1 MVKVKNANLT
11 VKMLLLL
18 LKGIL
23 IGSIVFIL
31 LYFGGSHVLMNY
43 YYESEYIYKAET
55 PYVKRLQK
63 YVTENHVAA
72 TDSEKLKN
80 GQISRRFHIFQF
92 QEKEKYY
99 LIIFM

>member
-1 MVKVKNANLT
+1 
-11 VKMLLLL
+11 MLLLL

-43 YYESEYIYKAET
+43 YYESDYIYKAET

-72 TDSEKLKN
+72 TDSEKLKKWSN
-80 GQISRRFHIFQF
+80 KQKISYFSVSRER
-92 QEKEKYY
+92 KYY

>member
-1 MVKVKNANLT
+1 
-11 VKMLLLL
+11 MLLLL
-18 LKGIL
+18 LQGIL
-23 IGSIVFIL
+23 VGSVAFII

-43 YYESEYIYKAET
+43 YYESDYIYKAET

-92 QEKEKYY
+92 QEKEN
-99 LIIFM
+99 II